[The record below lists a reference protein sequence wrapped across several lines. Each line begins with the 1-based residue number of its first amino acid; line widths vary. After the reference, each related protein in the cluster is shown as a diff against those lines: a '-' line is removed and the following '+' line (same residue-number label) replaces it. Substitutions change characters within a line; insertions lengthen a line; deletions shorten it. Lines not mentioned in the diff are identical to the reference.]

1 MCSLLP
7 MRLSLTSV
15 SVEIGL
21 IGSNDQTLS
30 LSFGQA
36 RTVLLA
42 IDEFVLTSPKI
53 LATFAAVP
61 PVVATAELAPKFW
74 RWLTNLTWVRA
85 MTGKPRSVAAPV
97 LPFEDE
103 KEKKGL
109 EVSHPVKYQSWDLG
123 EEAYERPRASED
135 VRLAGH
141 LNIIAM

>member
-1 MCSLLP
+1 MCSLPP

-21 IGSNDQTLS
+21 IGSNDQKLS

-36 RTVLLA
+36 CTGLPA
-42 IDEFVLTSPKI
+42 PDETILTSPQI

-85 MTGKPRSVAAPV
+85 TTGKPRRLAAPV

-103 KEKKGL
+103 KKDF
-109 EVSHPVKYQSWDLG
+109 EVSHPVKHQSWDLG

-135 VRLAGH
+135 VRPAGH